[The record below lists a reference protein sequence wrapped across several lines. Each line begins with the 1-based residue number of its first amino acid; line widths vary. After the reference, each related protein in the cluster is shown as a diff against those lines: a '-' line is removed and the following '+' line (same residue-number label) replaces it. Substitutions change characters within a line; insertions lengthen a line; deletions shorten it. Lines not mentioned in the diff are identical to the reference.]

1 MIKPMVN
8 YWSSYQR
15 KFVNIE
21 KAVFNTEVNQLLV
34 QHYQYLHSRLVKSE
48 KDEDTFND
56 TYLKLTYKY
65 DSSKDFVEQ
74 FIYYFNLLKGAYLRD
89 DKVANYQLALGE
101 VYDKVIDSDLT
112 ELVEPDTT
120 LEAPKD
126 KPSMQNLKESIKA
139 YAISQKSYKRA
150 SKKD

>member
-1 MIKPMVN
+1 MIKQMVN

-15 KFVNIE
+15 KFVNIQ
-21 KAVFNTEVNQLLV
+21 KAVFNDEVNQLLV
-34 QHYQYLHSRLVKSE
+34 KHYQYLHSLLVKSE
-48 KDEDTFND
+48 QDEDTFND

-89 DKVANYQLALGE
+89 DKVANYYLQLGE
-101 VYDKVIDSDLT
+101 VYDKGDMYFDT
-112 ELVEPDTT
+112 DTDAPDK
-120 LEAPKD
+120 ED
-126 KPSMQNLKESIKA
+126 KPSMQNLKESIKS
-139 YAISQKSYKRA
+139 YALSQKSYKRA